1 MRTQSLLKLDLESL
15 SFCLG
20 SIRDHVAA
28 PSEPTCYPAHD
39 HRSAASCHDLREPYC
54 REEAVRSSKL
64 PSRRL
69 FPARRG
75 PSVFCLHLTSFPH
88 LLCFSFL
95 TVVCCG

>member
-1 MRTQSLLKLDLESL
+1 MRTQSLLELDLESL

-54 REEAVRSSKL
+54 LEEVVRL
-64 PSRRL
+64 LELLCHPL
-69 FPARRG
+69 FPARPR
-75 PSVFCLHLTSFPH
+75 PCVFCLPLTSFPH
-88 LLCFSFL
+88 FFCFSSR
-95 TVVCCG
+95 TVGC